1 MESMCE
7 GDSLAAIPH
16 LLRQVLERP
25 VTGVLPGRLVNKKY
39 TRLTRTNHTRVQ
51 PNLGQGGGQAIESAY
66 TMAASLDG
74 LTSASSTKEIQK
86 RLFYQYS
93 LKRVLRASSVH
104 GLSRMLGLL
113 NIVYRP
119 YLGSNPYP
127 FYPAPV
133 KAFWEA
139 VRHVITVPASHL
151 LSSHRTQA
159 DCCDVLG
166 TKPYVPVYVSG
177 C

>member
-1 MESMCE
+1 VTLQTLA
-7 GDSLAAIPH
+7 SLACS
-16 LLRQVLERP
+16 
-25 VTGVLPGRLVNKKY
+25 
-39 TRLTRTNHTRVQ
+39 LTPSCEEVHQTDTCITFCWQ

-66 TMAASLDG
+66 TLAASLDG

-86 RLFYQYS
+86 KLFYEYS
-93 LKRVLRASSVH
+93 LKRVLRAGSVH

-139 VRHVITVPASHL
+139 VRHMTSQSWR
-151 LSSHRTQA
+151 LSCRAHTSLRLT
-159 DCCDVLG
+159 
-166 TKPYVPVYVSG
+166 PVT
-177 C
+177 